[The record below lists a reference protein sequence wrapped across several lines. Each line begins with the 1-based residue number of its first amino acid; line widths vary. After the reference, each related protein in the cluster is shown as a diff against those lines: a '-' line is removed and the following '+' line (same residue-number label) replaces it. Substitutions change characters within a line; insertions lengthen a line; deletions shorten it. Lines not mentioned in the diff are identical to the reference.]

1 METNQPPMHTR
12 SFMQYRVFYDAKIN
26 NIKQSFKVICRFD
39 RLGTAHSKRQTSH
52 LSIGY
57 LSAADVIKNSAQG

>member
-1 METNQPPMHTR
+1 M
-12 SFMQYRVFYDAKIN
+12 MQKLIILNRVLKWF
-26 NIKQSFKVICRFD
+26 VGFD